1 MSLDL
6 INSDKLDEDFA
17 SFTLVNRGNIKRNRP
32 HPRVDLIPT
41 ELPSGDRLEDS
52 FGGSANYRPV
62 SEMNSF
68 EYGGA
73 VPDIAS
79 VGDTDYESTPYG
91 YTLNEEYS
99 NFRILGI
106 GKLSSKQKARREAF
120 KRKRKEAKEERKKM
134 SFGNRFI
141 NIFQKYNPAVAVPRS
156 SALVGL
162 RVNIFGIA
170 TKLYPAL
177 LTQEE
182 LVKRKFDL
190 ENAKKA
196 KIAYD
201 KVNKFWLSMGGSSVT
216 LNDAIKQ
223 AYHRPIFKTKAS
235 QKRKAHEKSVSF
247 DAISEDEILDTFSS
261 IINGDEQYS
270 NFDPYSDLAI
280 GMYISLGL
288 SLLGMVSNM
297 ITKSGA
303 KKNPYAEG
311 SPESKK
317 LDDQLKTAVT
327 EAPPVTEKQV
337 EELKKLEGLAKED
350 LNKGLGLDESTG
362 ALESKKTILGMP
374 KPVFW
379 IGVGVI
385 AIVGGYFAYKKF
397 IKK

>member
-1 MSLDL
+1 
-6 INSDKLDEDFA
+6 
-17 SFTLVNRGNIKRNRP
+17 
-32 HPRVDLIPT
+32 
-41 ELPSGDRLEDS
+41 
-52 FGGSANYRPV
+52 
-62 SEMNSF
+62 
-68 EYGGA
+68 
-73 VPDIAS
+73 
-79 VGDTDYESTPYG
+79 
-91 YTLNEEYS
+91 
-99 NFRILGI
+99 
-106 GKLSSKQKARREAF
+106 
-120 KRKRKEAKEERKKM
+120 
-134 SFGNRFI
+134 
-141 NIFQKYNPAVAVPRS
+141 
-156 SALVGL
+156 
-162 RVNIFGIA
+162 VNIFGIA

-196 KIAYD
+196 KVAYD

-311 SPESKK
+311 SPEAKK
-317 LDDQLKTAVT
+317 LDDQLKTAVA